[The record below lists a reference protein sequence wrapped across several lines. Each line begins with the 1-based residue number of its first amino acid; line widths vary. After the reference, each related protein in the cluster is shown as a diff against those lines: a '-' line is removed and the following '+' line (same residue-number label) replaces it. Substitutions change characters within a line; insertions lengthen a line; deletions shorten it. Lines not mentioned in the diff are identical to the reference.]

1 MSLADFIMGVDNGFW
16 GMRLWLIGAT
26 ISILDVYVYVSGMTK
41 RPKIRLSRL
50 RDIGWS
56 TWDPIGLLEN
66 NQSWEDVGYADEYD
80 SYLLIAAGMLRRKKP
95 KKNVV
100 DYLIEIETQHMG
112 LSHNDTTQIRAEEVV
127 HQIEN
132 DDKLWSFPAPS

>member
-1 MSLADFIMGVDNGFW
+1 MGVDNGFW

-66 NQSWEDVGYADEYD
+66 NQSWEDVGYADE
-80 SYLLIAAGMLRRKKP
+80 
-95 KKNVV
+95 
-100 DYLIEIETQHMG
+100 
-112 LSHNDTTQIRAEEVV
+112 
-127 HQIEN
+127 
-132 DDKLWSFPAPS
+132 